1 MYVHRCTQK
10 TCNFHN
16 RLHMPVLRLVVCT
29 NTTQHNTTSA
39 DPSVCAVL
47 PLVMAREQVTVE
59 GGLQGSRDGG
69 GNRVTRTDYK
79 LTLGNARKA

>member
-1 MYVHRCTQK
+1 
-10 TCNFHN
+10 
-16 RLHMPVLRLVVCT
+16 MPVLRLVVCAVYK
-29 NTTQHNTTSA
+29 HNTTHTTSV

-59 GGLQGSRDGG
+59 GGLQGSRGGG